1 MRLCHGRLAASSG
14 RGHKLPMNER
24 HILICFLALL
34 LAGCGGPK
42 ARITKGTAQTVQ
54 TKSRSEPIFYNGKT
68 YKLDYSY
75 SESASLF
82 DMKVSGMGP
91 KQRND
96 AVAVA
101 TSSLRYF
108 ACPDSQKGQLIGDAA
123 YADKVWNLQAR
134 CG

>member
-1 MRLCHGRLAASSG
+1 MTR
-14 RGHKLPMNER
+14 
-24 HILICFLALL
+24 FLTPVLFAALL
-34 LAGCGGPK
+34 LAACSQPK
-42 ARITKGTAQTVQ
+42 EVDITRGSQKVQ
-54 TKSRSEPIFYNGKT
+54 TASRSEPIFYNGKT

-75 SESASLF
+75 SQSASLF

-108 ACPDSQKGQLIGDAA
+108 ACPEPQKGKLIGDAA
-123 YADKVWNLQAR
+123 YVGKSWNLQAR